1 MKTRYYL
8 FILLFSITAN
18 AQELVINNTFYGQV
32 TSTFYK
38 EARVVRRITPA
49 QFHELSVLYDGYRL
63 NFKNDVDYSACFSSY
78 PKTIDWELTE
88 EELRNL
94 RNFIRR
100 NGGDL
105 PKTLKPKVS
114 SLNPDTPDTPNE
126 LVSISVDQKIE
137 EVLVDTK
144 EEHLSSFEIN
154 AATDTEDVQIIEK
167 DSTTWTKLS
176 DDLDSSELIVVAHA
190 ITMNNSDV
198 EASGVINTEND
209 SSVKEMDQMRAY
221 KRKGV
226 IYRTDTLSVKE
237 AKLIAMNQ
245 NFTAYRHFAA
255 AQRIRR
261 SNVFLGICTLPAPPG
276 VIITGPVI
284 AVRESIRKKKIEQAV
299 EAYNISVLKAKNRD
313 IKTLIR

>member
-18 AQELVINNTFYGQV
+18 AQELVINNTVYGQV

-78 PKTIDWELTE
+78 PKTINWELSE

-105 PKTLKPKVS
+105 PKTLKPEVN
-114 SLNPDTPDTPNE
+114 SLNPDTPNE
-126 LVSISVDQKIE
+126 LISIAVDQKVE
-137 EVLVDTK
+137 EELVDTK
-144 EEHLSSFEIN
+144 EEHPSSVEITP
-154 AATDTEDVQIIEK
+154 ALDTEDIQIVEK

-176 DDLDSSELIVVAHA
+176 DDLDSSVLIVVAHA

-198 EASGVINTEND
+198 EASGIINTEND

-255 AQRIRR
+255 AQRLRAG
-261 SNVFLGICTLPAPPG
+261 NTFYGILTVPAPWI
-276 VIITGPVI
+276 VIVTGPAI
-284 AVRESIRKKKIEQAV
+284 IIRESIRKKKIERAV

>member
-8 FILLFSITAN
+8 FILLFTITAN
-18 AQELVINNTFYGQV
+18 AQELVSNNTVYGQV
-32 TSTFYK
+32 TSTLYK
-38 EARVVRRITPA
+38 EARIIRRITPA
-49 QFHELSVLYDGYRL
+49 QFHELSVLYNGYRL
-63 NFKNDVDYSACFSSY
+63 NFKYDEDYSACFSSY

-100 NGGDL
+100 NGGNL
-105 PKTLKPKVS
+105 PKTSKPKVS
-114 SLNPDTPDTPNE
+114 SLNPGTSNE
-126 LVSISVDQKIE
+126 LVSNAVDQKVE
-137 EVLVDTK
+137 EELVDTK
-144 EEHLSSFEIN
+144 EPPLSSVEITP
-154 AATDTEDVQIIEK
+154 ALDKEGVESVDK
-167 DSTTWTKLS
+167 DSTNWTKLS
-176 DDLDSSELIVVAHA
+176 DDLDTSELVVVANT

-198 EASGVINTEND
+198 EASGMINTESD
-209 SSVKEMDQMRAY
+209 SSFKKVDQMRAY

-255 AQRIRR
+255 AQRLRGW
-261 SNVFLGICTLPAPPG
+261 NTFYGIVTVPVPWI
-276 VIITGPVI
+276 VIVTGPVI
-284 AVRESIRKKKIEQAV
+284 AVRESIRKRKIETAV
-299 EAYNISVLKAKNRD
+299 EAYNISVLTTNNRD

>member
-18 AQELVINNTFYGQV
+18 AQELVINNIVYGQV
-32 TSTFYK
+32 TSTLYK
-38 EARVVRRITPA
+38 EARIVRPITPA

-63 NFKNDVDYSACFSSY
+63 NFKNDDDYSACFSSY
-78 PKTIDWELTE
+78 PKTINWELTE

-100 NGGDL
+100 NGGNL

-114 SLNPDTPDTPNE
+114 SLNPDTPNE
-126 LVSISVDQKIE
+126 LVSNAVDQKVE
-137 EVLVDTK
+137 EELVDTK
-144 EEHLSSFEIN
+144 KLPPSSVEI
-154 AATDTEDVQIIEK
+154 APALDTEDLERADK
-167 DSTTWTKLS
+167 DFTTWTELS
-176 DDLDSSELIVVAHA
+176 DDRDSSKLIVVANA
-190 ITMNNSDV
+190 ITMINSDV
-198 EASGVINTEND
+198 EASGIINTEND
-209 SSVKEMDQMRAY
+209 SSVKKVDQMRAY

-226 IYRTDTLSVKE
+226 IYRNDTLSVKK

-255 AQRIRR
+255 AQRLREW
-261 SNVFLGICTLPAPPG
+261 NTFYGIVTVPVPWI
-276 VIITGPVI
+276 VIVTGPVI
-284 AVRESIRKKKIEQAV
+284 AVRESIRKRKIETAV
-299 EAYNISVLKAKNRD
+299 EAYNISVLTTNNRD

>member
-8 FILLFSITAN
+8 FILLFTITAN
-18 AQELVINNTFYGQV
+18 AQELVSNNTVYGQV
-32 TSTFYK
+32 TSTLYK
-38 EARVVRRITPA
+38 EARIVRRITPA
-49 QFHELSVLYDGYRL
+49 QFHELSVLYNGYRL
-63 NFKNDVDYSACFSSY
+63 NFKYDEDYSACFSSY

-100 NGGDL
+100 NGGNL
-105 PKTLKPKVS
+105 PKTSKPKVS
-114 SLNPDTPDTPNE
+114 SLNPGTSNE
-126 LVSISVDQKIE
+126 LVSNAVDEKVDE
-137 EVLVDTK
+137 ELVDTK
-144 EEHLSSFEIN
+144 ELPLSSVEITP
-154 AATDTEDVQIIEK
+154 ALDTEDLESVDK

-176 DDLDSSELIVVAHA
+176 DDRDSSELIVVENT

-198 EASGVINTEND
+198 EASGMINTESD
-209 SSVKEMDQMRAY
+209 SSFKKVDQMRAY

-255 AQRIRR
+255 AQRLRGW
-261 SNVFLGICTLPAPPG
+261 NTFYGIVTVPVPWI
-276 VIITGPVI
+276 VIVTGPVI
-284 AVRESIRKKKIEQAV
+284 AVRESIRKRKIETAV
-299 EAYNISVLKAKNRD
+299 EAYNISVLKTNNRD

>member
-1 MKTRYYL
+1 MKTRFYL

-18 AQELVINNTFYGQV
+18 AQELVTNNTVYGQV

-38 EARVVRRITPA
+38 EARIVRRITSA

-63 NFKNDVDYSACFSSY
+63 NFKNDDDYSACFSSY

-100 NGGDL
+100 NGGNL

-114 SLNPDTPDTPNE
+114 SPNPDTSNE
-126 LVSISVDQKIE
+126 LVSNAVDQKVE
-137 EVLVDTK
+137 EEIVDT
-144 EEHLSSFEIN
+144 EELPLSSVEITP
-154 AATDTEDVQIIEK
+154 ALDTEDVESVDK

-198 EASGVINTEND
+198 EASGIINTEND
-209 SSVKEMDQMRAY
+209 SSFKKVDQMRAY

-226 IYRTDTLSVKE
+226 IYRTDTLSVKK

-255 AQRIRR
+255 AQRIRGW
-261 SNVFLGICTLPAPPG
+261 NVFLGICTLPAGPA

-284 AVRESIRKKKIEQAV
+284 AVRESIRKRRIETAV
-299 EAYNISVLKAKNRD
+299 EAYNISVLKTNNRD

>member
-18 AQELVINNTFYGQV
+18 AQELVSNNTVYGQV

-38 EARVVRRITPA
+38 EARIVRRITPA
-49 QFHELSVLYDGYRL
+49 QFHELSVLYNGYRL
-63 NFKNDVDYSACFSSY
+63 NFKYDEDYSACFSSY

-105 PKTLKPKVS
+105 PKTIQQK
-114 SLNPDTPDTPNE
+114 
-126 LVSISVDQKIE
+126 ISVSATDVQRSNEWVSVKE
-137 EVLVDTK
+137 DDTVNKVEVAKVDEPVSNTETVTQVDT
-144 EEHLSSFEIN
+144 
-154 AATDTEDVQIIEK
+154 DVVKSVNK

-176 DDLDSSELIVVAHA
+176 NDLDSSKLIVVSNA
-190 ITMNNSDV
+190 ITTNNSVV
-198 EASGVINTEND
+198 EASGTINTEND
-209 SSVKEMDQMRAY
+209 NSVKKIDQMRAY

-226 IYRTDTLSVKE
+226 IYRNDTLSVKQ

-245 NFTAYRHFAA
+245 NFTAYRQFAA
-255 AQRIRR
+255 AQRIRGW
-261 SNVFLGICTLPAPPG
+261 NTFWGIVTVPVYPI
-276 VIITGPVI
+276 VIITGPAI
-284 AVRESIRKKKIEQAV
+284 AVRESIRKRRIEKAV
-299 EAYNISVLKAKNRD
+299 EAYNISIITENKGD
-313 IKTLIR
+313 IKILVR

>member
-8 FILLFSITAN
+8 FILLFTITAN
-18 AQELVINNTFYGQV
+18 AQELVSNNTVYGQV

-38 EARVVRRITPA
+38 EARIVRRITPA
-49 QFHELSVLYDGYRL
+49 QFHELSVLYNGYRL
-63 NFKNDVDYSACFSSY
+63 NFKYDEDYSACFASY

-100 NGGDL
+100 NGGNL
-105 PKTLKPKVS
+105 PKTSKPKVS
-114 SLNPDTPDTPNE
+114 SLNPGTSNE
-126 LVSISVDQKIE
+126 LVSNAVDQKVE
-137 EVLVDTK
+137 EELVDTK
-144 EEHLSSFEIN
+144 EPPLSSVEITP
-154 AATDTEDVQIIEK
+154 ALDKEGVESVDK
-167 DSTTWTKLS
+167 DSTNWTKLS
-176 DDLDSSELIVVAHA
+176 DDLDTSELVVVANT

-198 EASGVINTEND
+198 EASGMINTESD
-209 SSVKEMDQMRAY
+209 SSFKKVDQMRAY

-245 NFTAYRHFAA
+245 NFTAYRNFAA
-255 AQRIRR
+255 AQRLRGW
-261 SNVFLGICTLPAPPG
+261 NTFWGIVTVPVYPI

-284 AVRESIRKKKIEQAV
+284 AVRESIRKRRIATAV
-299 EAYNISVLKAKNRD
+299 EAYNISVIKTNNGD
-313 IKTLIR
+313 IKKLVR